1 MTATDS
7 SQVTGRRTTLSRAY
21 RDGLA
26 EEMARDPSILVMG
39 TDLYERGGHWA
50 QVTGLGPEFGRD
62 RVRNTPISEA
72 AMVAAGVG
80 AALDGLRPVVD
91 LNFADFAFGAM
102 DEIVNQAAKVRYWW
116 NRPVPL
122 VIRGTTGFA
131 GGGAQHNN
139 SLEAWF
145 CHVPGL
151 LVAMPSTPADAK
163 GLIKTA
169 LRGADPVIFLMHKM
183 LTGLRGEAGGP
194 DDLVPFGQATIR
206 RPGADVTVATYGV
219 MAGKALR
226 AAESLAADGIDV
238 EVIDMRTLMP
248 LDLDTVQQ
256 SARRTRRLVV
266 ATEAYR
272 HGGVGGEI
280 AAAMSE
286 SLFGEL
292 AAPVLR
298 VGAGFAPGAAQP
310 GPARRAHAGG
320 RRHRAVGTGRDAG
333 GRGRVTMSLPDLP
346 LDELRRYQN
355 RRSRPVD
362 APEFWAGTL
371 ADAAR
376 YPVAA
381 TFEPADSGL
390 RLVDTF
396 DVCFAGYGGHPVRGW
411 LHLPAGQASPLPCV
425 VQYVGY
431 GGGRGLAHENVFWAV
446 AGYAHFIMDTRGQ
459 GAAGS
464 VGDTPDPEPAG
475 PVPSRLHDPRHP
487 RPGHLLLPAAL
498 RRCGAGGRR
507 RALQRPDRCGPGRRG
522 RRQPGRRAGPGG
534 RRAARRPG
542 RRDG

>member
-1 MTATDS
+1 MTASTAVS
-7 SQVTGRRTTLSRAY
+7 AGTRTTLSRAY

-50 QVTGLGPEFGRD
+50 QVTGLGPQFGRD

-91 LNFADFAFGAM
+91 LNFTDFAFGAM
-102 DEIVNQAAKVRYWW
+102 DEIVNQAAKIRYWW

-169 LRGADPVIFLMHKM
+169 LRGGDPVIFLMHKM

-194 DDLVPFGQATIR
+194 DDLVPFGQGVIR
-206 RPGADVTVATYGV
+206 RTGADVTVASYGV
-219 MAGKALR
+219 MVGKALR
-226 AAESLAADGIDV
+226 AAQALAADGIDV

-248 LDLDTVQQ
+248 LDLDLVEE
-256 SARRTRRLVV
+256 SVRRTRRLVV

-280 AAAMSE
+280 AAAMQE
-286 SLFGEL
+286 SLFAEL

-298 VGAGFAPGAAQP
+298 VGAGFAPVPHAPVLLDALTPGSAQIEDAVRAAMT
-310 GPARRAHAGG
+310 A
-320 RRHRAVGTGRDAG
+320 
-333 GRGRVTMSLPDLP
+333 
-346 LDELRRYQN
+346 
-355 RRSRPVD
+355 
-362 APEFWAGTL
+362 
-371 ADAAR
+371 AAR
-376 YPVAA
+376 
-381 TFEPADSGL
+381 
-390 RLVDTF
+390 
-396 DVCFAGYGGHPVRGW
+396 
-411 LHLPAGQASPLPCV
+411 
-425 VQYVGY
+425 
-431 GGGRGLAHENVFWAV
+431 
-446 AGYAHFIMDTRGQ
+446 
-459 GAAGS
+459 
-464 VGDTPDPEPAG
+464 
-475 PVPSRLHDPRHP
+475 
-487 RPGHLLLPAAL
+487 
-498 RRCGAGGRR
+498 
-507 RALQRPDRCGPGRRG
+507 
-522 RRQPGRRAGPGG
+522 
-534 RRAARRPG
+534 
-542 RRDG
+542 

>member
-1 MTATDS
+1 MTATASDP
-7 SQVTGRRTTLSRAY
+7 VTSRRTTLSRAY

-50 QVTGLGPEFGRD
+50 QVTGLGPQFGRD

-91 LNFADFAFGAM
+91 LNFADFSFGAM

-169 LRGADPVIFLMHKM
+169 LRGEDPVIFLMHKM

-194 DDLVPFGQATIR
+194 DDLVPFGQAAIR
-206 RPGADVTVATYGV
+206 RPGTRRHRRELRGHGGQGAARRRDARGRRHRRRGHRHAHADA
-219 MAGKALR
+219 AGPRHGAAFR
-226 AAESLAADGIDV
+226 AAHPPPGGRDRGV
-238 EVIDMRTLMP
+238 P
-248 LDLDTVQQ
+248 
-256 SARRTRRLVV
+256 ARRRR
-266 ATEAYR
+266 R
-272 HGGVGGEI
+272 GI

-298 VGAGFAPGAAQP
+298 VGAAFAPVPHSPVLLDALTP
-310 GPARRAHAGG
+310 GPEEVEQAV
-320 RRHRAVGTGRDAG
+320 RAVLQP
-333 GRGRVTMSLPDLP
+333 RG
-346 LDELRRYQN
+346 
-355 RRSRPVD
+355 
-362 APEFWAGTL
+362 
-371 ADAAR
+371 
-376 YPVAA
+376 
-381 TFEPADSGL
+381 
-390 RLVDTF
+390 
-396 DVCFAGYGGHPVRGW
+396 
-411 LHLPAGQASPLPCV
+411 
-425 VQYVGY
+425 
-431 GGGRGLAHENVFWAV
+431 
-446 AGYAHFIMDTRGQ
+446 
-459 GAAGS
+459 
-464 VGDTPDPEPAG
+464 
-475 PVPSRLHDPRHP
+475 
-487 RPGHLLLPAAL
+487 
-498 RRCGAGGRR
+498 
-507 RALQRPDRCGPGRRG
+507 
-522 RRQPGRRAGPGG
+522 
-534 RRAARRPG
+534 
-542 RRDG
+542 DG